1 MDLKNVKIGVIG
13 CGILGTSVA
22 RGFMTYCPIM
32 TYDIDPK
39 RCFNSI
45 GEVLESDIVFICLPT
60 PMVSVEGGECNLS
73 IINEFFIKADSVLL
87 EVSKK
92 PIFVI
97 KSTVPVG
104 TTKSLL
110 EEFPDLN
117 IVHSPEFLT
126 ARCSLIDFIT
136 SARNIVGGS
145 DEKSVNF
152 ISDLYK
158 SRFPGCPCYTMS
170 SDESE
175 FVKYVANCFF
185 STKVM
190 FFNEMKLL
198 SDKVGLNWD
207 NIINGVMSDGRIGK
221 THYQVPGHDGAL
233 GIGGTCFSKDI
244 NALIKTFE
252 NNDLD
257 PIIIKSVW
265 EQNKNIRPKKDWDWA
280 NNKSAVSNEEGR
292 K

>member
-1 MDLKNVKIGVIG
+1 MDLNNVKIGIVG
-13 CGILGTSVA
+13 NGFVGTSIA

-39 RCFNSI
+39 RSSNTL
-45 GEVLESDIVFICLPT
+45 GEVLGSDIVFVCLPT
-60 PMVSVEGGECNLS
+60 PMKKVDGGDCDLS
-73 IINEFFIKADSVLL
+73 IINDLFIRADSILL
-87 EVSKK
+87 EISKK
-92 PIFVI
+92 PIFII

-104 TTKSLL
+104 TTKLL
-110 EEFPDLN
+110 SKEFTDLT

-126 ARCSLIDFIT
+126 ARCALIDFIT
-136 SARNIVGGS
+136 PARNIVGGF
-145 DEKSVNF
+145 DKKAVDFVAE
-152 ISDLYK
+152 LYK

-198 SDKVGLNWD
+198 SNKIDLDWD
-207 NIINGVMSDGRIGK
+207 NIITGVMSDGRIGK
-221 THYQVPGHDGAL
+221 SHYQVPGHDGAL

-252 NNDLD
+252 SNDLD
-257 PIIIKSVW
+257 PIIIKAVW
-265 EQNKNIRPKKDWDWA
+265 DQNKKIRPRKDWDWA
-280 NNKSAVSNEEGR
+280 KSKSAVSNPEKE
-292 K
+292 